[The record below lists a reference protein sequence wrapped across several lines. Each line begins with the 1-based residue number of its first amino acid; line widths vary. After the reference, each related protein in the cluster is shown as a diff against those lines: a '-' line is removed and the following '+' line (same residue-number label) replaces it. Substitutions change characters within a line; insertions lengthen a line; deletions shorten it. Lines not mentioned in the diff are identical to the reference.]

1 MMTMRR
7 SAQPLNIAASF
18 VAVTGLLGAFDAL
31 AQRVTLRSNDG
42 ALTVT
47 GTLKSFDGRTY
58 GIQTD
63 AAGEMR
69 LSAATFACQSAA
81 CPKEPVVF
89 GIHGSNTI
97 GAQLMPAI
105 VEAYAQSVGER
116 AIIQAGRVPEEIE
129 ISILG
134 KDGKER
140 AVVNLHSH
148 GSGTSPTSLKSRAA
162 MIGMMSRPIHDDE
175 AKLLA
180 DAGLGD
186 MRAPGHEHVLGL
198 DALLVMVAQSN
209 RVNGLSV
216 KQIGD
221 IFSGVITDWSQVG
234 GRPGRIQLYS
244 RDAKSGTFDTFD
256 TLVLKPS
263 NVKLSKEARLFES
276 SSDLSDAVARDPNGV
291 GFAGYAY
298 LRNSKAL
305 KVSNEC
311 QMSFGPDIFNVKTEE
326 YPLSRRLFLYT
337 GPLEERSLPS
347 DLIRFSLSQAAQGI
361 LNDTGFVDQGIKSL
375 PAVDQAA
382 RSAMIASFNEPAA
395 QRVSAELTNE
405 LKNSARLST
414 TIRFRTGS
422 SQLDNKALQDLSG
435 LVDVLR
441 WLEAEKPSNKL
452 LLVGFSDGVGGF
464 DSNMKL
470 AAARAQAVR
479 QQLIAATRNQATAR
493 FIETRN
499 FGPLL
504 PVGCDSS
511 EEGKQKNRRVE
522 IWLR

>member
-1 MMTMRR
+1 MTTMTTCN
-7 SAQPLNIAASF
+7 SARLLRVASLL
-18 VAVTGLLGAFDAL
+18 VALTGLLGAFDAV
-31 AQRVTLRSNDG
+31 AQKVTLRSNDG
-42 ALTVT
+42 AVTVT

-58 GIQTD
+58 AIQTD

-69 LSAATFACQSAA
+69 LSASTFSCQSAE
-81 CPKEPVVF
+81 CPKRPLVF

-105 VEAYAQSVGER
+105 VEGYAQFLGDR
-116 AIIQAGRVPEEIE
+116 TRIQAGRVPEEIE

-134 KDGKER
+134 RDGDER
-140 AVVNLHSH
+140 AVISLHSH
-148 GSGTSPTSLKSRAA
+148 GSGTSPASLQSRAA
-162 MIGMMSRPIHDDE
+162 LIGMMSRPMRDDE

-180 DAGLGD
+180 DVGLGD
-186 MRAPGHEHVLGL
+186 MRAPGREHVLGL
-198 DALLVMVAQSN
+198 DALLVLVAQSN
-209 RVNGLSV
+209 PVDGLSV

-221 IFSGVITDWSQVG
+221 IFSGAITDWSQVG

-256 TLVLKPS
+256 SLVLRP
-263 NVKLSKEARLFES
+263 NNGKLSKEARLFES
-276 SSDLSDAVARDPNGV
+276 SPDLSDAVASDPNGI

-298 LRNSKAL
+298 LRNAKAL

-311 QMSFGPDIFNVKTEE
+311 QMIFDPDLFNVKTEE

-337 GPLEERSLPS
+337 GPLEAGSLPS
-347 DLIRFSLSQAAQGI
+347 DLIRFSLSNAAQGI
-361 LNDTGFVDQGIKSL
+361 LIETGFVDQGIKALST
-375 PAVDQAA
+375 AEQAA
-382 RSAMIASFNEPAA
+382 RSAMIASVNEPAA
-395 QRVSAELTNE
+395 LRARSELTSE
-405 LKNSARLST
+405 LKSSLRLST

-441 WLEAEKPSNKL
+441 WLEAEKRSNKV

-464 DSNMKL
+464 ESNMRL
-470 AAARAQAVR
+470 AAARAQSVR
-479 QQLIAATRNQATAR
+479 QQLIAASRNQGTAR
-493 FIETRN
+493 FIETRH

-511 EEGKQKNRRVE
+511 EEGKQRNRGGG
-522 IWLR
+522 I